1 MPDGPG
7 ATGPGLGREPGA
19 QGLGIGRGPGAAV
32 TGVGLFTP
40 AGADAAT
47 TWETVRAGKPTAAL
61 EERHGLRYLACRA
74 PELPGDPGRAVTAR
88 RPDRSALLGL
98 VAAREALADAGL
110 DPAGWDGA
118 RVGVVVG
125 VGAGGVLT
133 FEAQHEVLRTD
144 GPGDMSPFAVPG
156 ALPNG
161 IAGQLAVEFG
171 IRGPSAAVT
180 TACAAGATAIGVAL
194 DLLALGRCD
203 VVLAGGAEASLSPFY
218 IAGFDRLRALSHRF
232 DDPAGG
238 LRPFDRDREGF
249 VMAEGAGFLVLERPA
264 DAAARGAGARALIT
278 GYGATSDAHHVVAP
292 RPDGSGLAA
301 AVRGALAE
309 AGAAPG
315 EVDLVNA
322 HGTGTPRG
330 DAVEA
335 AALAALFP
343 HWPPVTSTKGVT
355 GHLLG
360 AAGAVEAAL
369 TVLSLAEDTVPPTAN
384 FAEPGEGIDL
394 DVPTTARGARLRLA
408 VSTSV
413 GFGGHNA
420 ALVITAP

>member
-1 MPDGPG
+1 MAERPPGGPG
-7 ATGPGLGREPGA
+7 AAGA
-19 QGLGIGRGPGAAV
+19 RRGHAAAV

-40 AGADAAT
+40 AGADTAT
-47 TWETVRAGKPTAAL
+47 TWETVRAGKATAVL
-61 EERHGLRYLACRA
+61 EEWDGLRHLACRA
-74 PELPGDPGRAVTAR
+74 PGLPGDLGRAVTSR
-88 RPDRSALLGL
+88 RPDRSALLAL

-118 RVGVVVG
+118 RVGVVAG

-133 FEAQHEVLRTD
+133 FEAQREVLRAD

-156 ALPNG
+156 ALPNAV
-161 IAGQLAVEFG
+161 AGQLAVEFG
-171 IRGPSAAVT
+171 IRGPSTAVS

-203 VVLAGGAEASLSPFY
+203 IVLAGGADASLSPFY

-232 DDPAGG
+232 DDPTGG
-238 LRPFDRDREGF
+238 LRPFDRDRDGF

-264 DAAARGAGARALIT
+264 DAAARGAGPRALVT

-292 RPDGSGLAA
+292 RPDGSGLTA

-309 AGAAPG
+309 AGLVPG
-315 EVDLVNA
+315 DVDLVNA

-335 AALAALFP
+335 AVLAALLP
-343 HWPPVTSTKGVT
+343 HRPPVTSTKGVT

-369 TVLSLAEDTVPPTAN
+369 TVLSLAEQTVPPTAN

-394 DVPTTARGARLRLA
+394 DVPTTARGARLRTAL
-408 VSTSV
+408 STSV

>member
-1 MPDGPG
+1 MPG
-7 ATGPGLGREPGA
+7 GRPA
-19 QGLGIGRGPGAAV
+19 RPGAAV

-40 AGADAAT
+40 AGADRAT
-47 TWETVRAGKPTAAL
+47 TWETVRVGKPTAGL
-61 EERHGLRYLACRA
+61 EELDGIRYLACRA
-74 PELPGDPGRAVTAR
+74 PELPDGPGGLGRAAVAR
-88 RPDRSALLGL
+88 RPDRSAALAL

-110 DPAGWDGA
+110 DAGTWDGV
-118 RVGVVVG
+118 RVGVVAG
-125 VGAGGVLT
+125 TGAGGTLT
-133 FEAQHEVLRTD
+133 YERQLAVVRED

-156 ALPNG
+156 ALPN
-161 IAGQLAVEFG
+161 AVAAQLAVEFG
-171 IRGPSAAVT
+171 IRGPSMAVT
-180 TACAAGATAIGVAL
+180 TACASGATAIGVAL

-203 VVLAGGAEASLSPFY
+203 VVLAGGSDASLSSFY

-232 DDPAGG
+232 HDPSGG
-238 LRPFDRDREGF
+238 LRPFDVDRDGF

-264 DAAARGAGARALIT
+264 DAAARGARTRALIG

-292 RPDGSGLAA
+292 RPDGSGLAT
-301 AVRGALAE
+301 AVREALAE

-315 EVDLVNA
+315 DVDLVNA

-335 AALAALFP
+335 AVLARLLP
-343 HWPPVTSTKGVT
+343 HGPPVTSTKGVT

-369 TVLSLAEDTVPPTAN
+369 TVLSVAEDTVPPTAN
-384 FAEPGEGIDL
+384 FTEPGEGVDL
-394 DVPTTARGARLRLA
+394 DVPTVARSSRVRLA

>member
-1 MPDGPG
+1 MRGGRPGPG
-7 ATGPGLGREPGA
+7 C
-19 QGLGIGRGPGAAV
+19 GAAV

-40 AGADAAT
+40 AGADRAT
-47 TWETVRAGKPTAAL
+47 TWETVRVGKPTAAL
-61 EERHGLRYLACRA
+61 EERDGLTYLACRA
-74 PELPGDPGRAVTAR
+74 PGLPEDFGRAAAAR
-88 RPDRSALLGL
+88 RPDRSAALALC
-98 VAAREALADAGL
+98 AAREALADAGL
-110 DPAGWDGA
+110 DPGGWDGA
-118 RVGVVVG
+118 RVAVVAG
-125 VGAGGVLT
+125 IGAGGVLT
-133 FEAQHEVLRTD
+133 YEAQRGVLGTD

-156 ALPNG
+156 ALPN
-161 IAGQLAVEFG
+161 AVAAQLAVEFG
-171 IRGPSAAVT
+171 VRGPSMAVT
-180 TACAAGATAIGVAL
+180 TACAAGATAIGVGL

-203 VVLAGGAEASLSPFY
+203 LVLVGGAEASLSPFY
-218 IAGFDRLRALSHRF
+218 IAGFDRLRALSRRF
-232 DDPAGG
+232 HDPAGG
-238 LRPFDRDREGF
+238 LRPFDVDRSGF

-264 DAAARGAGARALIT
+264 DAAARGVRPRALIS

-292 RPDGSGLAA
+292 RPDGSGLTA

-315 EVDLVNA
+315 DVDLVNA

-335 AALAALFP
+335 AALAALLP
-343 HWPPVTSTKGVT
+343 HRPPVTSTKGVT

-369 TVLSLAEDTVPPTAN
+369 TVLSIAEGTVPPTAN
-384 FAEPGEGIDL
+384 FTEPGEGIDL
-394 DVPTTARGARLRLA
+394 DVPTTARSALLRLA

>member
-1 MPDGPG
+1 MRGGGPG
-7 ATGPGLGREPGA
+7 PGR
-19 QGLGIGRGPGAAV
+19 GAAV

-40 AGADAAT
+40 AGADRAT
-47 TWETVRAGKPTAAL
+47 TWETVRVGKPTSVR
-61 EERHGLRYLACRA
+61 EERDGLTYLACRA
-74 PELPGDPGRAVTAR
+74 PEPPGGLGRAAVAR
-88 RPDRSALLGL
+88 RPDRSAALALC
-98 VAAREALADAGL
+98 AAREALADAGL
-110 DPAGWDGA
+110 DPGGWDGA

-125 VGAGGVLT
+125 IGAGGVLT
-133 FEAQHEVLRTD
+133 YEAQREVLRTD
-144 GPGDMSPFAVPG
+144 GPGDMSSFAVPG
-156 ALPNG
+156 ALPN
-161 IAGQLAVEFG
+161 AVAAQLAVEFG
-171 IRGPSAAVT
+171 VRGPSLAVT
-180 TACAAGATAIGVAL
+180 TACAAGASAIGVAL

-203 VVLAGGAEASLSPFY
+203 LVLVGGSEASLSPFY
-218 IAGFDRLRALSHRF
+218 IAGFDRLRALSRRF
-232 DDPAGG
+232 HDPAGG
-238 LRPFDRDREGF
+238 LRPFDVDRSGF

-264 DAAARGAGARALIT
+264 DAAARRARPRALIS

-292 RPDGSGLAA
+292 RPDGSGLTA

-309 AGAAPG
+309 AGASPG
-315 EVDLVNA
+315 DVDLVNA

-335 AALAALFP
+335 AVLAELLP
-343 HWPPVTSTKGVT
+343 HRPPVTSTKGVT

-360 AAGAVEAAL
+360 AAGAVEAVL
-369 TVLSLAEDTVPPTAN
+369 TVLSVEEGTVPPTAN

-394 DVPTTARGARLRLA
+394 DVPTTARTARLRLA

>member
-1 MPDGPG
+1 MPGPG
-7 ATGPGLGREPGA
+7 AAKPRVGS
-19 QGLGIGRGPGAAV
+19 GAAV

-47 TWETVRAGKPTAAL
+47 TWEAVRAGKSTAVL
-61 EERHGLRYLACRA
+61 EERDGLRHLVCRA
-74 PELPGDPGRAVTAR
+74 PELPAGPGRSVAAR
-88 RPDRSALLGL
+88 RPDRSALLAL

-110 DPAGWDGA
+110 DPAGPDGA

-125 VGAGGVLT
+125 IGAAGVLT
-133 FEAQHEVLRTD
+133 FEAQREVLRTD
-144 GPGDMSPFAVPG
+144 GPGDMSAFAVPG

-161 IAGQLAVEFG
+161 VAGQLAVEFG
-171 IRGPSAAVT
+171 IRGPSSAVT
-180 TACAAGATAIGVAL
+180 TACAAGATAIGTAL

-203 VVLAGGAEASLSPFY
+203 VVLAGGTEASLTPFY
-218 IAGFDRLRALSHRF
+218 LAGFDRLRALSRRF
-232 DDPAGG
+232 HDPAGG

-249 VMAEGAGFLVLERPA
+249 VMGEGAGFLVLERPA
-264 DAAARGAGARALIT
+264 DAAARGAGVRGLVT

-292 RPDGSGLAA
+292 RPDGSGLTA

-315 EVDLVNA
+315 DVDLVNA
-322 HGTGTPRG
+322 HGTGTPLG

-335 AALAALFP
+335 AALAALLP
-343 HWPPVTSTKGVT
+343 HRPPVTSTKGVT

-369 TVLSLAEDTVPPTAN
+369 TVLSLAQGTVPPTAN

-394 DVPTTARGARLRLA
+394 DVPTTARDSRLRLA
-408 VSTSV
+408 LSTSV

-420 ALVITAP
+420 ALVFAAP